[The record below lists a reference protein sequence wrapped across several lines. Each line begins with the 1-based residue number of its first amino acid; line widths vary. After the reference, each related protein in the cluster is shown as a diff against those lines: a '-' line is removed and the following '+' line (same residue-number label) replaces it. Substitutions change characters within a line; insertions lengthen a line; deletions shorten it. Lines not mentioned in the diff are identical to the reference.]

1 MSLARLALIV
11 LIAGGVFHV
20 QPQEAGPAAGPEF
33 EVASMKPF
41 LGGGRGGRPSLDAG
55 QFSWPGAT
63 LRQLIVWAY
72 KVDSDQVSGPDWLD
86 SEMYSVEAK
95 IPAGSAQDAY
105 VPMLRN
111 LLAERFHMT
120 VHHETKVLDGYDL
133 VVAKGGPK
141 LKESV
146 QAQGGGRGSYG
157 PNGAD
162 RTFNK
167 VRMQA
172 FAIQLGM
179 RASDFRGGLSMGPGP
194 AGRVRIVDKTG
205 LTGEYDI
212 ELRYS
217 LPGDDTPGDDIFS
230 ALESQLGLSLKPTRI
245 SVDIVIVDHA
255 ERTPTVN

>member
-1 MSLARLALIV
+1 MSLPRLAVIV
-11 LIAGGVFHV
+11 LIAAGIFHA
-20 QPQEAGPAAGPEF
+20 QPQAAPAGGPEF
-33 EVASMKPF
+33 EVASVKPF
-41 LGGGRGGRPSLDAG
+41 PGGGRGGRPSLDAE

-86 SEMYSVEAK
+86 SEMYSVVAK

-111 LLAERFHMT
+111 LLAERFRMT

-146 QAQGGGRGSYG
+146 QTQSGGRGSYG

-167 VRMQA
+167 ITMQF
-172 FAIQLGM
+172 FANQLGM
-179 RASDFRGGLSMGPGP
+179 RASDFREGPSMGPGP
-194 AGRVRIVDKTG
+194 TGRVRIVDKTG

-217 LPGDDTPGDDIFS
+217 LLGTDTPGDDIFS
-230 ALESQLGLSLKPTRI
+230 ALESQLGLNLKPTKI
-245 SVDIVIVDHA
+245 TVDMVIVDHA
-255 ERTPTVN
+255 ERTPMEN